1 MTICTAELEE
11 NKQQKEKEE
20 RDASNMISMDDG
32 DVVGDL
38 AEHSCNILRVC
49 HRIKDQLEA
58 HESNSKGGNE
68 EIWALIEFEIF
79 NPDQPESMM
88 VPPKRVKKWKRFD
101 SENDLS
107 DFIRRDTGEPL
118 SLPPYSLSVQ
128 QSERIQDEA
137 KQSISQITEEFR
149 RYRVKAEMARKQ
161 ADAHIRELQSSKVET
176 TKRRIESHDGV
187 SISQLMLSCGDFM
200 LFLTSRMH
208 YV

>member
-1 MTICTAELEE
+1 MG
-11 NKQQKEKEE
+11 
-20 RDASNMISMDDG
+20 MDDG
-32 DVVGDL
+32 DVVGES

-79 NPDQPESMM
+79 NPDQPEPMM

-101 SENDLS
+101 AESDLS

-128 QSERIQDEA
+128 QSQRIQDDA

-161 ADAHIRELQSSKVET
+161 ADAHIRELQSRKLEN
-176 TKRRIESHDGV
+176 TKRRIEGHDGV
-187 SISQLMLSCGDFM
+187 SKLGSLRFFVDFGI
-200 LFLTSRMH
+200 LLVF
-208 YV
+208 